1 MHENQQPFTGLYNT
15 NGLPPFDVPHST
27 KDARERIIQLTSAV
41 ASIDDQCK
49 YREISDTLDPEW
61 FKRAMTSK
69 RFKSLEMQRL
79 QAWLDDRLDSGA
91 MTLDEAILT
100 VVRNDYTDSE
110 WDSVVREAR
119 DLVAQNQ

>member
-100 VVRNDYTDSE
+100 VVRGDYSDSE
-110 WDSVVREAR
+110 WESVVREAR
-119 DLVAQNQ
+119 DLEAHNQ

>member
-49 YREISDTLDPEW
+49 YREISNTLDPEW

-91 MTLDEAILT
+91 MTLDEAVLT
-100 VVRNDYTDSE
+100 VVRGDYSDSE

>member
-27 KDARERIIQLTSAV
+27 KDARERMIQLTTAI

-49 YREISDTLDPEW
+49 YREISNTLDPEW

-79 QAWLDDRLDSGA
+79 QAWLDERLDGGGDA
-91 MTLDEAILT
+91 LNDAIIS
-100 VVRNDYTDSE
+100 VVREDYTDSE
-110 WDSVVREAR
+110 WEGILEEAR
-119 DLVAQNQ
+119 TIVAPVR

>member
-91 MTLDEAILT
+91 MTLDEAVLT
-100 VVRNDYTDSE
+100 VVRGDYSDSE

>member
-100 VVRNDYTDSE
+100 VVRGDYSDSE

>member
-27 KDARERIIQLTSAV
+27 KDARERIIQLTTAI

-49 YREISDTLDPEW
+49 YREISNTLDPEW

-79 QAWLDDRLDSGA
+79 QAWLDDRIDSGA
-91 MTLDEAILT
+91 MTLDEAILA
-100 VVRNDYTDSE
+100 VVRNDYSDSE

>member
-15 NGLPPFDVPHST
+15 NGLPPFDAPHST
-27 KDARERIIQLTSAV
+27 KDARERIIQLTTAI

-49 YREISDTLDPEW
+49 YREISNTLDPEW

-79 QAWLDDRLDSGA
+79 QAWLDERLDSGA
-91 MTLDEAILT
+91 MTLDEAILS
-100 VVRNDYTDSE
+100 VVRGDYTDVE
-110 WDSVVREAR
+110 WESVVEEAR
-119 DLVAQNQ
+119 ALVVQNQ

>member
-91 MTLDEAILT
+91 MTLDEAVLT
-100 VVRNDYTDSE
+100 VVRGDYTDSE

-119 DLVAQNQ
+119 GLVAQNQ

>member
-27 KDARERIIQLTSAV
+27 KDARERIIQLTTAI

-49 YREISDTLDPEW
+49 YREISNTLDPEW

-79 QAWLDDRLDSGA
+79 QAWLDERLDSGA
-91 MTLDEAILT
+91 MTLDEAILA
-100 VVRNDYTDSE
+100 VVRNDYSDIE
-110 WDSVVREAR
+110 WESVMAEAR
-119 DLVAQNQ
+119 DMVAQNQ